1 MNTNYQ
7 NLAHELLAPGTTITH
22 HHQSEPSSIKLA
34 DSAARVYTDFSL
46 TRPFSVSAATPIDQV
61 NEKMIACGV
70 RLLFVTEGDAVLQGL
85 VTYSDLFGD
94 KPVRYIQAHG
104 GTRNEILAQDIMTPL
119 AQLEAL
125 HRSDVAKSRVGD
137 IVETIKAAGRQHM
150 LVSDDLGENG
160 DQTITGLFSS
170 THIEKLPGVKIE
182 LSTRAQTFSKLERA
196 LG

>member
-1 MNTNYQ
+1 MSTNYQ
-7 NLAHELLAPGTTITH
+7 NLAHELLTPGTTITH
-22 HHQSEPSSIKLA
+22 RDQPEPCSIKLA

-70 RLLFVTEGDAVLQGL
+70 RLLFVTEGNAVLQGL

-104 GTRNEILAQDIMTPL
+104 GTRNEILAQDVMTPL

-125 HRSDVAKSRVGD
+125 HRPDVEKSRVGD

-150 LVSDDLGENG
+150 LVSDFCESG

-170 THIEKLPGVKIE
+170 THIEKLLGVKIE
-182 LSTRAQTFSKLERA
+182 LSARAQTFSELERA

>member
-7 NLAHELLAPGTTITH
+7 NLAHDLLTPGTTITH
-22 HHQSEPSSIKLA
+22 RDQPEPCSIKLA

-46 TRPFSVSAATPIDQV
+46 TRPFSVSATTPIDQV

-150 LVSDDLGENG
+150 LVSELGENG

-170 THIEKLPGVKIE
+170 THIEKLLGVKIE
-182 LSTRAQTFSKLERA
+182 LSARAQTFSELERA

>member
-1 MNTNYQ
+1 MNSDYQ
-7 NLAHELLAPGTTITH
+7 NLTHELLAHGTTITR
-22 HHQSEPSSIKLA
+22 HHQPEPRSIGLA
-34 DSAARVYTDFSL
+34 DSAASVYTDFSL

-61 NEKMIACGV
+61 SDKMIACGV

-94 KPVRYIQAHG
+94 KPVRYIQAQG

-119 AQLEAL
+119 SQLEAL
-125 HRSDVAKSRVGD
+125 HRPDVEKSRVGD

-150 LVSDDLGENG
+150 LVSDFGENG

-170 THIEKLPGVKIE
+170 THIEKLLDVKIE
-182 LSTRAQTFSKLERA
+182 LSARAQTFSELERA

>member
-1 MNTNYQ
+1 
-7 NLAHELLAPGTTITH
+7 
-22 HHQSEPSSIKLA
+22 
-34 DSAARVYTDFSL
+34 
-46 TRPFSVSAATPIDQV
+46 
-61 NEKMIACGV
+61 
-70 RLLFVTEGDAVLQGL
+70 
-85 VTYSDLFGD
+85 
-94 KPVRYIQAHG
+94 
-104 GTRNEILAQDIMTPL
+104 MTPL

-170 THIEKLPGVKIE
+170 THIEKLLGVKIE
-182 LSTRAQTFSKLERA
+182 LSARAQTFSELERA

>member
-7 NLAHELLAPGTTITH
+7 NLAHELLTPGTTITH
-22 HHQSEPSSIKLA
+22 HHQPEPGSIKLA

-104 GTRNEILAQDIMTPL
+104 GTRNEILAQDVMTPL

-125 HRSDVAKSRVGD
+125 HRPDVEKSRVGD

-150 LVSDDLGENG
+150 LVSDFSENG

-170 THIEKLPGVKIE
+170 THIEKLLGIKIE
-182 LSTRAQTFSKLERA
+182 LSARAQTFSELERA

>member
-1 MNTNYQ
+1 
-7 NLAHELLAPGTTITH
+7 LLTPGTTITH
-22 HHQSEPSSIKLA
+22 RDQPEHGSIKLA

-70 RLLFVTEGDAVLQGL
+70 RLLFVTEGSAVLQGL

-104 GTRNEILAQDIMTPL
+104 GTRNEILAQDVMTPL

-125 HRSDVAKSRVGD
+125 HRPDVEKSQVGD

-150 LVSDDLGENG
+150 LVSDFSENG

-170 THIEKLPGVKIE
+170 THIEKLLGIKIE
-182 LSTRAQTFSKLERA
+182 LSARAQTFSELERA

>member
-22 HHQSEPSSIKLA
+22 HHQSEPSSVKLV

-119 AQLEAL
+119 VQLETL
-125 HRSDVAKSRVGD
+125 RRSDVAKSRVGD

-150 LVSDDLGENG
+150 LVSDVSENG
-160 DQTITGLFSS
+160 DQTITGLFSL
-170 THIEKLPGVKIE
+170 THIEKLVGIKIE
-182 LSTRAQTFSKLERA
+182 LSARAQTFSELERA

>member
-7 NLAHELLAPGTTITH
+7 NLAHELLASGTTITH

-34 DSAARVYTDFSL
+34 DSAAWVYTDFSL
-46 TRPFSVSAATPIDQV
+46 TRPFSVSGATPIDLV

-70 RLLFVTEGDAVLQGL
+70 RLLFVTEGDAVLLGL
-85 VTYSDLFGD
+85 VTYSDLSGD

-104 GTRNEILAQDIMTPL
+104 GTRNEILAQDLMTPL
-119 AQLEAL
+119 AQLETL
-125 HRSDVAKSRVGD
+125 HRSDVEKSRVGD

-150 LVSDDLGENG
+150 LVSDLGENG
-160 DQTITGLFSS
+160 DQTISGLFSS
-170 THIEKLPGVKIE
+170 THIEKLLGVKIE
-182 LSTRAQTFSKLERA
+182 LSARAQTFSELGRA

>member
-1 MNTNYQ
+1 MSTNYQ

-22 HHQSEPSSIKLA
+22 RHQPEPRSIRLA

-46 TRPFSVSAATPIDQV
+46 TRPFSVSATTPIDQI
-61 NEKMIACGV
+61 NEKMVACGV
-70 RLLFVTEGDAVLQGL
+70 RLLFVTEGDAALQGL

-104 GTRNEILAQDIMTPL
+104 GTRSEILAQDIMTPL
-119 AQLEAL
+119 VQLEAL
-125 HRSDVAKSRVGD
+125 RRPDVEKSRVGD

-150 LVSDDLGENG
+150 LVSDFSENG
-160 DQTITGLFSS
+160 DQTISGLFSS
-170 THIEKLPGVKIE
+170 THIEKLLGIKIE
-182 LSTRAQTFSKLERA
+182 LSARAQTFSELERA

>member
-7 NLAHELLAPGTTITH
+7 NLAHKLLTPGTTITH
-22 HHQSEPSSIKLA
+22 RHQPEPRSIRLA
-34 DSAARVYTDFSL
+34 DSAAQVYTDFSL

-61 NEKMIACGV
+61 NGKMIACGV

-104 GTRNEILAQDIMTPL
+104 GTRNEILAQDIMTSL

-125 HRSDVAKSRVGD
+125 HRPDVEKSRVGD

-150 LVSDDLGENG
+150 LVSDVSENG
-160 DQTITGLFSS
+160 GQTITGLFSL
-170 THIEKLPGVKIE
+170 THIEKLLGIKIE
-182 LSTRAQTFSKLERA
+182 LSARAQTFSELERA

>member
-1 MNTNYQ
+1 MNSDYQ
-7 NLAHELLAPGTTITH
+7 NLTHKLLAPGTTITH
-22 HHQSEPSSIKLA
+22 RHQPEPRSIGLA
-34 DSAARVYTDFSL
+34 DSAASVYTDFSL
-46 TRPFSVSAATPIDQV
+46 THPFSVSAATPIDQV

-70 RLLFVTEGDAVLQGL
+70 RLLFVTEGDAVLLGL
-85 VTYSDLFGD
+85 VTYSDLSGD

-104 GTRNEILAQDIMTPL
+104 GTRNEILAQDLMTPL

-125 HRSDVAKSRVGD
+125 HRPDVEKSRVGD

-150 LVSDDLGENG
+150 LVSDFGENG

-170 THIEKLPGVKIE
+170 THIEKLVGIKIE
-182 LSTRAQTFSKLERA
+182 LSARAQTFSELERA